1 MKNQK
6 MYEADDKMISII
18 RDNYNILPIK
28 HLLSFSFLCI
38 FVEYDVFLL
47 YTKKTSLSWTDFTTY
62 MNDICFSFTHIQIVN
77 SLQFVH
83 F

>member
-18 RDNYNILPIK
+18 RDNYNILQYLKIGKLRHP
-28 HLLSFSFLCI
+28 
-38 FVEYDVFLL
+38 
-47 YTKKTSLSWTDFTTY
+47 
-62 MNDICFSFTHIQIVN
+62 
-77 SLQFVH
+77 H